1 MIVVY
6 KRFYYFDSNDK
17 QKFELFLKE
26 NNIKKNDFAK
36 KCDIS
41 STLLTL
47 LFNGK
52 RSITKEMAR
61 TFTKNGF
68 KVEIGE

>member
-1 MIVVY
+1 MIVIC
-6 KRFYYFDSNDK
+6 KRFYYFDDKDK
-17 QKFELFLKE
+17 QKFELFLKK
-26 NNIKKNDFAK
+26 NDIKKSDFAK

-52 RSITKEMAR
+52 RSISKEVAKA
-61 TFTKNGF
+61 FTKNGF
-68 KVEIGE
+68 KVEIGD

>member
-1 MIVVY
+1 MIVVC

-52 RSITKEMAR
+52 RSITKEMAQA
-61 TFTKNGF
+61 FTNHGF
-68 KVEIGE
+68 KVNVGD

>member
-1 MIVVY
+1 MIVVC
-6 KRFYYFDSNDK
+6 KRIYYFDNKDK
-17 QKFELFLKE
+17 QNFELFLKQ
-26 NNIKKNDFAK
+26 NDINRSDFAK

-52 RSITKEMAR
+52 RSITKEMAK